1 VSELS
6 DIRER
11 LVRIETKLDDLNGIK
26 ETVVSLQA
34 QYRLIRGAVAVLI
47 PVTVTILGIIIPLL
61 F

>member
-1 VSELS
+1 VNELS